1 MGVVVIVP
9 LVGISACSS
18 MRCSPCSTMAGFTSM
33 ASPRLSMAGMGR
45 LTAKVQHLQIA
56 LVGELEVVGAAADA
70 ERVEHH
76 VALAVGVRHRAELL
90 ADGLQID
97 WHAGYLTSL

>member
-1 MGVVVIVP
+1 VQLDALLAVQHHGRVHVHGVAQVEH
-9 LVGISACSS
+9 G
-18 MRCSPCSTMAGFTSM
+18 GE
-33 ASPRLSMAGMGR
+33 GGDDGEGG
-45 LTAKVQHLQIA
+45 QHLQVA

-97 WHAGYLTSL
+97 WHAGYLTSLTGRVKGP